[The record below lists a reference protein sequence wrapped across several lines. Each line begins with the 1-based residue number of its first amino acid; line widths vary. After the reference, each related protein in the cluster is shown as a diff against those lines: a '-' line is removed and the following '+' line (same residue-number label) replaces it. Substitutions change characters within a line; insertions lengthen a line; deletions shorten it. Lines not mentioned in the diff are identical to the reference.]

1 MVARIS
7 FAVAILFSLLYLLRT
22 SDQPHAKEPVDAAQP
37 SALTEEQKLQARL
50 KKYRDDRRQQ
60 RIELIDRL
68 RGESHD
74 ESIALLVSLDPYLRN
89 NYVLSMG
96 KFALENGIVHTDFEE
111 IDPRHHTK
119 AVVQILSNRRFLKVL
134 HESRDDPHRSTKLLG
149 NAIIE
154 SLSAYD
160 VAYQTLVEREIE
172 RPNSNAGPGLCGT
185 RSDNRG
191 DPVRNP
197 SVDGLCLKIFSC
209 LLALSHLKDEEAREI
224 VRAVVDR
231 AMQQRESLVTQKELT
246 FPRMFRRWSSS
257 LFNKRILATALI
269 ETSGREDLTARY
281 EWEDT
286 RLNPFD
292 SPMVLYERADHG
304 GGGFAGGMGSPIQ
317 YADETITLRI
327 VAPLTDDEFLV
338 LLSEFEE
345 I

>member
-7 FAVAILFSLLYLLRT
+7 FAVAILFSVLYLLHT

-89 NYVLSMG
+89 NYMLSKG
-96 KFALENGIVHTDFEE
+96 KFALENGIVHTDFEG

-160 VAYQTLVEREIE
+160 GAYQTLVEREIE
-172 RPNSNAGPGLCGT
+172 RPNSNAGPGLFGT
-185 RSDNRG
+185 RRG

-197 SVDGLCLKIFSC
+197 SVDGLRLKIFSC

-231 AMQQRESLVTQKELT
+231 AMQQRESLVTQKELA
-246 FPRMFRRWSSS
+246 FDHMFRCWSSS

-317 YADETITLRI
+317 YADEVITLRI
-327 VAPLTDDEFLV
+327 VAPLTDDEFRV

-345 I
+345 TSP